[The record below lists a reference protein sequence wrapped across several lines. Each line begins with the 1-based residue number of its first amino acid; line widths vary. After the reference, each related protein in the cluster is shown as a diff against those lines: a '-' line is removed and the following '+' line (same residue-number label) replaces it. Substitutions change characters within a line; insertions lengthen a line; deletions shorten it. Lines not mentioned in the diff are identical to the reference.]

1 MDHAAGQAMEPPR
14 RRPATWHESRRPGG
28 SRHAAMRGTGRM
40 GGPPAR
46 YIRKLPTC
54 ARCRSATCSLP
65 EAPRREATALAP
77 ASQAQQ
83 PLGAGR
89 PLDGTGSRSRGLE
102 HEGGRHPPWT
112 AAVAAAS
119 AKGHATALARRIARN
134 SRKTRKRYAHVPPAR
149 PPLAPAATGKACRQ
163 PRPTEVARAQ
173 FFVPHGFR
181 KPSLAAPCPG
191 REEQR
196 PVCPA
201 GRQDRGRIWEGS
213 E

>member
-54 ARCRSATCSLP
+54 ARCRSAACSLP

-134 SRKTRKRYAHVPPAR
+134 SRKTRKRYAHVPPGKATVGTCR
-149 PPLAPAATGKACRQ
+149 DREGLQAAT
-163 PRPTEVARAQ
+163 P
-173 FFVPHGFR
+173 
-181 KPSLAAPCPG
+181 
-191 REEQR
+191 
-196 PVCPA
+196 
-201 GRQDRGRIWEGS
+201 DRGRPRPIFCSTWFPEAVPRRAMSRSRGTAAGLPGRATGS
-213 E
+213 RAHLGGI